1 VTAPALVAASHGTSD
16 PAGQRAV
23 ASLVA
28 AIADRATDLDVY
40 EAFVDVQTPD
50 VPAVLNGI
58 LDRPVVVVP
67 LLLSAGYHVRV
78 DLARDAKAAANDS
91 VIVAGALGPEAGLVS
106 ILERRLAEIALQIGD
121 ALVLAAAG
129 SSDQRAAEDCRQ
141 IAAALAERLGRHV
154 EAAFISASQP
164 ELKSAVAQAR
174 TAGATRV
181 VVISYLLAPGYFADL
196 AAAAGG
202 DLTTPPLLTDGGPV
216 PEELVDIVLER
227 YQAAHVSGVLRAP
240 LGLAAA
246 V

>member
-1 VTAPALVAASHGTSD
+1 VNAVLVAASHGTSD

-28 AIADRATDLDVY
+28 AVAARASDVDVR

-50 VPAVLNGI
+50 VPAVLAGI
-58 LDRPVVVVP
+58 PDRPVVVVP

-91 VIVAGALGPEAGLVS
+91 VVVTGALGPDDGLVS
-106 ILERRLAEIALQIGD
+106 ILERRVGEIPLATD
-121 ALVLAAAG
+121 DVLVLAAAG

-141 IAAALAERLGRHV
+141 IAAALAERLGRPV

-174 TAGATRV
+174 AAGATRV
-181 VVISYLLAPGYFADL
+181 VVVTYLLAPGYFADL

-202 DLTTPPLLTDGGPV
+202 DLTTAPLLTDGGSV
-216 PEELVDIVLER
+216 PPELVDIVLER
-227 YQAAHVSGVLRAP
+227 YRAAHVSGVLPTP
-240 LGLAAA
+240 LDLVAA

>member
-1 VTAPALVAASHGTSD
+1 MTAAALVAASHGTSD

-28 AIADRATDLDVY
+28 AIADRAGDLDVR

-50 VPAVLNGI
+50 VPEVLAGI

-78 DLARDAKAAANDS
+78 DLARAAKAAANDS
-91 VIVAGALGPEAGLVS
+91 VVVAGALGPDAGLVS
-106 ILERRLAEIALQIGD
+106 ILERRVAEVPLD
-121 ALVLAAAG
+121 VDDVLVLAAAG

-141 IAAALAERLGRHV
+141 VAAALAERLGRAV
-154 EAAFISASQP
+154 EAAFISASEP
-164 ELKSAVAQAR
+164 ELKSAVAAAR
-174 TAGATRV
+174 DAGAARV
-181 VVISYLLAPGYFADL
+181 VVVTYLLAPGYFADL

-202 DLTTPPLLTDGGPV
+202 DVTTPPLLTDGAPV

-227 YQAAHVSGVLRAP
+227 YQEAHVSGVLQAP